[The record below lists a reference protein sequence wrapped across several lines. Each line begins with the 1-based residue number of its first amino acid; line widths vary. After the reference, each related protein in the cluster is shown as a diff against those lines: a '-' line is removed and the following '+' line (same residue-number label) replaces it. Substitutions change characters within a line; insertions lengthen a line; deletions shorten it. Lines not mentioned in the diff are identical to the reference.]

1 MKTWLFLTSTREF
14 FEQSLVL
21 TAPDGRTVVSSVTK
35 TPPHH
40 ASQWGRTTGGAAM
53 MMECVLR

>member
-21 TAPDGRTVVSSVTK
+21 AAPDGRTVVSSVTK
-35 TPPHH
+35 TPPLITHH
-40 ASQWGRTTGGAAM
+40 SGVEPLVGRP
-53 MMECVLR
+53 